1 MSTRSS
7 NFESSTMPHAGHE
20 EPALRPWRL
29 NRLPMVWGAGLAILA
44 AGASVAGAN
53 DYDTGHDVSVTEKV
67 DLATTPAQTW
77 DRIQDFM
84 KWPAWHPAFAGT
96 QLLRGDGNSKGSVRL
111 LTAKDGAQFTEELI
125 AHDAAAHSYQYR
137 ILSSPAPVTGYVST
151 LEVREA
157 PMGSSVVWSSTFRV
171 KPGTSDDEA
180 RKAIAGIYRLGLD
193 NLATAVK

>member
-7 NFESSTMPHAGHE
+7 KSTSTSLHALVDNDRA
-20 EPALRPWRL
+20 PRPGRL
-29 NRLPMVWGAGLAILA
+29 QRLPVALGAGLAILA
-44 AGASVAGAN
+44 AGASVAVAN
-53 DYDTGHDVSVTEKV
+53 DYDVGHDVSVREKV
-67 DLATTPAQTW
+67 DLTASPAEAW
-77 DRIQDFM
+77 DRIHDFM
-84 KWPAWHPAFAGT
+84 QWPAWHPAFERT
-96 QLLRGDGNSKGSVRL
+96 QLLRGDGHSKGSVRL

-125 AHDAAAHSYQYR
+125 ALDATAHSYQYR
-137 ILSSPAPVTGYVST
+137 ILSSPAPVIGYVST

-193 NLATAVK
+193 NLATVVK